1 MPSSL
6 PTAPKLKRAATT
18 TRSRSSS
25 CSRPM
30 GRRPGCCPT
39 STQAT
44 RTSRSGSATWGSA
57 RRKPATSAWW
67 NSQRYA
73 VSSGCPSSETAT
85 SRRRRRCT
93 NTRTRR
99 RTSVASKP
107 NHADYRELDPTRS
120 GSLFLCSPLFLF
132 HPHAGL
138 FSRQANVSAT
148 GKDRW
153 LRRSRRRPPPEQP
166 LISQRLPWP
175 IRSVR
180 PGLCARRPRS
190 RHRGC
195 LIAS

>member
-30 GRRPGCCPT
+30 GRRPGCCPV

-57 RRKPATSAWW
+57 RRKPATSAWR
-67 NSQRYA
+67 NFQRCA

-85 SRRRRRCT
+85 SRRRRRCA

-99 RTSVASKP
+99 RTSVASKR
-107 NHADYRELDPTRS
+107 NHADNRELDHIRS
-120 GSLFLCSPLFLF
+120 GSLFCAHHFFFFTRTP
-132 HPHAGL
+132 G
-138 FSRQANVSAT
+138 FSHVKLMYPQPAKTDGST
-148 GKDRW
+148 DHGGDRHQNN
-153 LRRSRRRPPPEQP
+153 R
-166 LISQRLPWP
+166 
-175 IRSVR
+175 
-180 PGLCARRPRS
+180 
-190 RHRGC
+190 
-195 LIAS
+195 